1 MDFIC
6 HADPFDSVDNTVFA
20 SLLYSLRIKNKA
32 SSSLTKALVVLVVA
46 AVVEHRGTL
55 TTSKVH
61 RIVKVVTLAVS
72 VERIVSLP
80 L

>member
-6 HADPFDSVDNTVFA
+6 HAEPFDSVDNTVFA

-32 SSSLTKALVVLVVA
+32 SSSLTKALVVSVVA

-55 TTSKVH
+55 TMMLAL
-61 RIVKVVTLAVS
+61 RIARVVTLAVS
-72 VERIVSLP
+72 AERIVSLP